1 MFSRENLIEYLNILR
16 IYKYIFAPLI
26 KVLKVQIIS
35 RNKFIEQLVQLNIVQ
50 LICRISLVLQKS
62 KNYRK

>member
-1 MFSRENLIEYLNILR
+1 MFSRENLIEYLNILL

-26 KVLKVQIIS
+26 KVLKIQIIP

-50 LICRISLVLQKS
+50 LVYRISLVL
-62 KNYRK
+62 

>member
-50 LICRISLVLQKS
+50 LICRISLVL
-62 KNYRK
+62 

>member
-1 MFSRENLIEYLNILR
+1 MFSRENLIEYLNILL

-26 KVLKVQIIS
+26 KVLKIQIIP

-50 LICRISLVLQKS
+50 LICRISLVL
-62 KNYRK
+62 

>member
-26 KVLKVQIIS
+26 KVLKIQIIP

-50 LICRISLVLQKS
+50 LICRISLVL
-62 KNYRK
+62 